1 MTPEVSVVLPCYRSA
16 TLAVESVYR
25 LEAFFRDVGM
35 SCETI
40 VVDDGGGD
48 FPAAQPWDPSLNARL
63 IRLPANRGKG
73 AAVAAGMRAATG
85 HVRVFTD
92 VDLPYDLELIPVI
105 VEYIRDYGFHVVIGD
120 RTLPDSLYLSD
131 LSFQRRLASELLS
144 QFVGRLVTGGFFD
157 TQCGLKGMRGDIAHE
172 LFRLQRLERFS
183 FDVELVYLA
192 LKHKLDIKRIPVQ
205 LRNNETSTIR
215 LLRDA
220 SQAVLDVFRIKWYQL
235 RGQYRSELLEN
246 VVRTDF
252 ARVFESMQPNA
263 RGMAVANS
271 DDAPPAPPREVFTE

>member
-25 LEAFFRDVGM
+25 LDAFFRAIGM
-35 SCETI
+35 ASETI

-48 FPAAQPWDPSLNARL
+48 FPAQPWDCALNARL
-63 IRLPANRGKG
+63 LRLPRNRGKG
-73 AAVAAGMRAATG
+73 AAVAAGIRAATG
-85 HVRVFTD
+85 SVCVFTD
-92 VDLPYDLELIPVI
+92 VDLPYDLDLIPVI
-105 VEYIRDYGFHVVIGD
+105 VGYIRDYGFHVVIGD

-131 LSFQRRLASELLS
+131 LSFQRRLASELFS

-205 LRNNETSTIR
+205 LRNNETSTVR

-220 SQAVLDVFRIKWYQL
+220 SQAVVDVFRIKWYQL
-235 RGQYRSELLEN
+235 RGKYASELLDN
-246 VVRTDF
+246 TVRTDYR
-252 ARVFESMQPNA
+252 RVFESTQPNA
-263 RGMAVANS
+263 RGLTAAEP
-271 DDAPPAPPREVFTE
+271 DHIRAREVLTE

>member
-16 TLAVESVYR
+16 RLAAQSVYR
-25 LEAFFRDVGM
+25 LDAFFREIGM
-35 SCETI
+35 SSETI
-40 VVDDGGGD
+40 VVDDGGDD
-48 FPAAQPWDPSLNARL
+48 FPAQPWDSALNARL
-63 IRLPANRGKG
+63 LRLPKNRGKG
-73 AAVAAGMRAATG
+73 AAVAAGIGAATG
-85 HVRVFTD
+85 HVCVFTD

-105 VEYIRDYGFHVVIGD
+105 VEYVREYGFHVVIGD

-131 LSFQRRLASELLS
+131 LSFQRRLASELFS

-205 LRNNETSTIR
+205 LRNNETSTVR

-220 SQAVLDVFRIKWYQL
+220 SQAVLDVFRIKWYQV
-235 RGQYRSELLEN
+235 RGKYRSELLN
-246 VVRTDF
+246 SVVRRDY
-252 ARVFESMQPNA
+252 ARVLESTQPDA
-263 RGMAVANS
+263 RGMAVADP
-271 DDAPPAPPREVFTE
+271 DDARAREVFTE

>member
-16 TLAVESVYR
+16 TLAVESAYR
-25 LEAFFRDVGM
+25 LDAFFREVGM
-35 SCETI
+35 SAETI

-48 FPAAQPWDPSLNARL
+48 FPAQPWDPALSARL
-63 IRLPANRGKG
+63 IRLPKNRGKG
-73 AAVAAGMRAATG
+73 AAVAEGVRAAKG
-85 HVRVFTD
+85 RVCVFTD

-105 VEYIRDYGFHVVIGD
+105 VGYIRDYGFHVVIGD

-131 LSFQRRLASELLS
+131 LSFQRRLASELFS

-172 LFRLQRLERFS
+172 LFRLRQLERFS

-205 LRNNETSTIR
+205 LRNNETSTVR

-235 RGQYRSELLEN
+235 RGRYRSELLEN
-246 VVRTDF
+246 VVRTDY
-252 ARVFESMQPNA
+252 ARVFASTQPNA
-263 RGMAVANS
+263 HGMTVADS
-271 DDAPPAPPREVFTE
+271 DDAHPHEVFTE

>member
-16 TLAVESVYR
+16 KLAVESVYR

-35 SCETI
+35 SWETI

-48 FPAAQPWDPSLNARL
+48 FPAAQAWEPFLNARL
-63 IRLPANRGKG
+63 VRLPANRGKG

-85 HVRVFTD
+85 RVCVFTD

-105 VEYIRDYGFHVVIGD
+105 VEYIRDYGFHLVIGD

-131 LSFQRRLASELLS
+131 LSFQRRLASELFS

-192 LKHKLDIKRIPVQ
+192 LKHKLDIKRVPVQ

-235 RGQYRSELLEN
+235 RGRYRSELLEN
-246 VVRTDF
+246 AVRADF
-252 ARVFESMQPNA
+252 ARVLESTRPNA
-263 RGMAVANS
+263 RRMAVANS
-271 DDAPPAPPREVFTE
+271 DGAHAREVFTE